1 MSARP
6 KARDFLVAASALAL
20 ALAALVSSPARAAEK
35 SAKARAVEPSSQPVE
50 EMLQANT
57 QALMDAIT
65 AGDAAVWDRLLDARV
80 TYVDESGSV
89 LDRKTLIDGIKPL
102 PAGVSGAIRVTQF
115 HAAVHGDVA
124 VTTHVDDEHENYHGQ
139 KLHCQY
145 RTTDTW
151 QRTPAGWRLVG
162 AQVLALRTDPPALAV
177 DPDDLEEYTGRYT
190 LSPDVAY
197 EIGLTDRG
205 LEGVQ
210 TGRKPEPLKLEVGD
224 VLFVPGKPRY
234 RKIFLRDEDGEI
246 TGFAER
252 REAWD
257 LVFVKVP

>member
-1 MSARP
+1 MSSRP
-6 KARDFLVAASALAL
+6 KACRRIVVASVLVLAFGTL
-20 ALAALVSSPARAAEK
+20 AQAAEK
-35 SAKARAVEPSSQPVE
+35 KSGKARAGEPSGKNVE

-65 AGDAAVWDRLLDARV
+65 AGNAAVWDRLLDARV
-80 TYVDESGSV
+80 TYVDESGSI
-89 LDRKTLIDGIKPL
+89 LDRKALLDGIKPL
-102 PAGVSGAIRVTQF
+102 PASVSGAIRVTQF

-124 VTTHVDDEHENYHGQ
+124 VTTHVDDEHETYHGHE
-139 KLHCQY
+139 LRCQY

-151 QRTPAGWRLVG
+151 QRTANGWRLVG
-162 AQVLALRTDPPALAV
+162 GQILALRTDPPAIVV

-190 LSPDVAY
+190 LAPDVIY
-197 EIGLTDRG
+197 EIRLTDHG
-205 LEGVQ
+205 LEGQQ
-210 TGRKPEPLKLEVGD
+210 TGKKPETLKVEAGD

-257 LVFVKVP
+257 LVFVKKP